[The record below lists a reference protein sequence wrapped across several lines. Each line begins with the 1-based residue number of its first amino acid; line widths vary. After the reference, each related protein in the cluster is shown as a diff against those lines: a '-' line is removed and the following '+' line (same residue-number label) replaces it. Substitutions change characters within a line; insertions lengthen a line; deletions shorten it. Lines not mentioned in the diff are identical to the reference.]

1 MLQEGVSLTAGPGSG
16 TGRSGMPTD
25 ARVIAIDLGASGGKC
40 FAALFDENGLS
51 LREVHRFSH
60 EPTVLHITDGAG
72 RVEERSYWDDLFIYS
87 NLLEGLRSYRRE
99 IGPSA
104 DSIGIDTWGS
114 DGMLVTEDGMPL
126 GPMYCYRDHRL
137 DGMVDRVKARID
149 AARIYAIT
157 GIHFQPFNVSNQLM
171 WFMENRGGAVRR
183 GVKFLPLPTL
193 FYWYLGGVRSVDSSW
208 ASVTQLMDART
219 RRWSTEILRALGIPA
234 RIMPP
239 IVPPGTVVGN
249 LHAGI
254 AESLDLN
261 PVALVAVGSHDTA
274 SAYAAA
280 PVADPSR
287 ALIISS
293 GTWSLIGMLVNAPIT
308 GAEAMAANMSNE
320 GGIGNVRLLKNC
332 MGTWLVQELR
342 KAWRRADGRE
352 MTWEEM
358 NRLSEGAKPLAA
370 FIDPDDPVFY
380 NPPDMESAIIG
391 FIRRTGQPAPSDRG
405 ALLRAVYESLALKYR
420 LVAEQIASVTG
431 ARLEVIHIVGGGS
444 RNDFLNQITANS
456 CGLKVVAGP
465 EEATAVGNALVQAMG
480 LGLIAKLTE
489 APAMIRA
496 AFPIR
501 EFLPRD
507 RGTWDAAFARFLAIV
522 G

>member
-1 MLQEGVSLTAGPGSG
+1 MRTSAK
-16 TGRSGMPTD
+16 
-25 ARVIAIDLGASGGKC
+25 VIAMDIGASGGKC

-51 LREVHRFSH
+51 LREIHRFSH
-60 EPTVLHITDGAG
+60 EPTVLHIADRTGK
-72 RVEERSYWDDLFIYS
+72 VEERSHWDDLFIYA

-99 IGPSA
+99 IGPTA

-137 DGMVDRVKARID
+137 DGMVDKVKARID

-157 GIHFQPFNVSNQLM
+157 GIHFQPFNISNQLM
-171 WFMENRGGAVRR
+171 WFMEHRGDTVRR
-183 GVKFLPLPTL
+183 GVRFLPLPTL
-193 FYWYLGGVRSVDSSW
+193 FYYYLGGVCSVDSSW
-208 ASVTQLMDART
+208 ASVTQLMDARK

-234 RIMPP
+234 RIMPS
-239 IVPPGTVVGN
+239 IVAPGTVVGN

-254 AESLDLN
+254 AESLGLN
-261 PVALVAVGSHDTA
+261 PVKLVAVGSHDTA

-280 PVADPSR
+280 PVASPSSS
-287 ALIISS
+287 LIISS
-293 GTWSLIGMLVNAPIT
+293 GTWSLIGMLVRKPIT
-308 GAEAMAANMSNE
+308 SADAMAANMSNE

-342 KAWRRADGRE
+342 KVWRRSDGRE
-352 MTWEEM
+352 MAWEEM
-358 NRLSEGAKPLAA
+358 NHLSGQAKPFAA
-370 FIDPDDPVFY
+370 FIDPDDPGFY
-380 NPPDMESAIIG
+380 NPSDMESAIIC
-391 FIRRTGQPAPSDRG
+391 FIRRTGQQAPSDRG

-420 LVAEQIASVTG
+420 LVAEQIAKVNG

-444 RNDFLNQITANS
+444 HNAFLNQITANA

-480 LGLIAKLTE
+480 LGLITKLTE
-489 APAMIRA
+489 ATAMIRA

-501 EFLPRD
+501 EFVPRE
-507 RGTWDAAFARFLAIV
+507 REIWNRALKRFRAIAK
-522 G
+522 